1 MKAPKFKDFITEKVE
16 RSDIQVAVLTKV
28 NADSKSVVSNMILKE
43 CKRRNIACHI
53 INTSE
58 AWVSK
63 NDLEKGTLLVSNIDG
78 EDTEIEFELS
88 KTICFT
94 RAGVLE
100 DETGLALL
108 STFENAGAFM
118 INTRNGMLTCD
129 NKMSA
134 YISFERD
141 NIPTPRTALISNE
154 KGLLHAHEKLGGK
167 YPVIMKTLTGTQ
179 GIGVS
184 IVESEKS
191 MISVAQSLWKF
202 GAALLLQEFLKFDFD
217 VRTIVIDGRVLASTK
232 RISAKKDFR
241 SNRHREATTEPYK
254 LSNDETKVVL
264 QAARSVGAYMVGVDH
279 AIVNKQLYVLEC
291 NGSPGIGSEFALYN
305 TKLKD
310 RTYVGKTTPDS
321 VVKELFD
328 YLAQDIHRKYSFT
341 KEAGFHERIHI
352 DGYGPVRAKLDTGNG
367 TIASMFHVDK
377 IDVSGKIV
385 KWEKDGKKFTS
396 KLEGESQATRM
407 GDIDKRPIVFVD
419 LTFNNKLY
427 TDVPIGL
434 TTKGSRSTFLV
445 NRDLLTRFKVNVN
458 PNRKF
463 ILSSW
468 IKRNDCNDTRG
479 VNINPFKTLDN

>member
-1 MKAPKFKDFITEKVE
+1 MQAPKFREFISEKVE
-16 RSDIQVAVLTKV
+16 RADIQVAVLTKL
-28 NADSKSVVSNMILKE
+28 NADSKSIVSNKILKE
-43 CKRRNIACHI
+43 CKKRNIPCHI

-78 EDTEIEFELS
+78 EDTEVDFELS
-88 KTICFT
+88 KTICFV

-108 STFENAGAFM
+108 STFENSGAFM
-118 INTRNGMLTCD
+118 INTRSGMLTCD

-154 KGLLHAHEKLGGK
+154 KGLLHAHEKLGGN

-217 VRTIVIDGRVLASTK
+217 VRTLVIDGRILASTK

-254 LSNDETKVVL
+254 LSDEERTVVL

-305 TKLKD
+305 TAKRED
-310 RTYVGKTTPDS
+310 TYIGKTTPEN

-328 YLAQDIHRKYSFT
+328 YLSQDVHRKHSFT
-341 KEAGFHERIHI
+341 REAGFHERIVI
-352 DGYGPVRAKLDTGNG
+352 DGYGPVRAKFDTGNG
-367 TIASMFHVDK
+367 TTASMFHVDK
-377 IDVSGKIV
+377 INVSDKTV

-407 GDIDKRPIVFVD
+407 GDIDERPIVFVD
-419 LTFNNKLY
+419 ITFNNKLY
-427 TDVPIGL
+427 TEVPIGL
-434 TTKGSRSTFLV
+434 TIKDSRSTFLI

-463 ILSSW
+463 IIKSDIYKYNRSFIDITHSSCL
-468 IKRNDCNDTRG
+468 RFT
-479 VNINPFKTLDN
+479 F

>member
-1 MKAPKFKDFITEKVE
+1 MQAPKFREFISEKVQ
-16 RSDIQVAVLTKV
+16 RADIQVAVLTKL
-28 NADSKSVVSNMILKE
+28 NADSKSIVSNKILKE
-43 CKRRNIACHI
+43 CKKRNIPCHI
-53 INTSE
+53 INTTE

-78 EDTEIEFELS
+78 EDTEVDFELS
-88 KTICFT
+88 KTICFV

-154 KGLLHAHEKLGGK
+154 KGLLHAHEKLGGN

-217 VRTIVIDGRVLASTK
+217 VRTLVIDGRILASTK

-254 LSNDETKVVL
+254 LSDDERTVVL

-305 TKLKD
+305 TAKRED
-310 RTYVGKTTPDS
+310 TYIGKTTPEN

-328 YLAQDIHRKYSFT
+328 YLSQDVHRKYSFT
-341 KEAGFHERIHI
+341 REAGFHERIVI
-352 DGYGPVRAKLDTGNG
+352 DGYGPVRAKFDTGNG
-367 TIASMFHVDK
+367 TTASMFHVDK

-407 GDIDKRPIVFVD
+407 GDIDERPIVFVD
-419 LTFNNKLY
+419 ITFNNKLY

-434 TTKGSRSTFLV
+434 TIKDSRSTFLI

-463 ILSSW
+463 ILSKW
-468 IKRNDCNDTRG
+468 IERSDGNNTKG
-479 VNINPFKTLDN
+479 VNISPFK

>member
-1 MKAPKFKDFITEKVE
+1 MRAPKFKEFISEEVQK
-16 RSDIQVAVLTKV
+16 SNIQVAVLTKL
-28 NADSKSVVSNMILKE
+28 NADSKAIVSNKILKE
-43 CKRRNIACHI
+43 CKKRNIPCHI

-58 AWVSK
+58 AWISK

-78 EDTEIEFELS
+78 EDTEVEFELS
-88 KTICFT
+88 KTICFV

-108 STFENAGAFM
+108 STFESAGAFM
-118 INTRNGMLTCD
+118 INNRNGMLTCD

-184 IVESEKS
+184 VVESEKS
-191 MISVAQSLWKF
+191 MVSVAQSLWKF

-217 VRTIVIDGRVLASTK
+217 VRTLVIDGRILASTK

-254 LSNDETKVVL
+254 LSDEERMVVL
-264 QAARSVGAYMVGVDH
+264 QAARSVGTYMVGVDH

-305 TKLKD
+305 TAKRED
-310 RTYVGKTTPDS
+310 TYIGKTTPEN

-328 YLAQDIHRKYSFT
+328 YIAQDIHRKHSFNR
-341 KEAGFHERIHI
+341 EAGFQERIVI
-352 DGYGPVRAKLDTGNG
+352 DGYGPVRAKFDTGNG
-367 TIASMFHVDK
+367 TVASMFHVDK
-377 IDVSGKIV
+377 IDISGKTV

-419 LTFNNKLY
+419 ITFNNKFY

-434 TTKGSRSTFLV
+434 TIKDSRSTFLI

-463 ILSSW
+463 ILSKW
-468 IKRNDCNDTRG
+468 IERSDGNNTKG
-479 VNINPFKTLDN
+479 VNISPFK

>member
-1 MKAPKFKDFITEKVE
+1 MRAPKFKEFISEKVE
-16 RSDIQVAVLTKV
+16 RSDIQVAVLTKL
-28 NADSKSVVSNMILKE
+28 NADSKAIVSNKILKE
-43 CKRRNIACHI
+43 CKKRNIPCYI

-78 EDTEIEFELS
+78 EDTEVDFELS
-88 KTICFT
+88 KTICFV

-184 IVESEKS
+184 VVESEKS

-217 VRTIVIDGRVLASTK
+217 VRTLVIDGRILASTK

-254 LSNDETKVVL
+254 LSDDERTVVL

-305 TKLKD
+305 TAKRED
-310 RTYVGKTTPDS
+310 TYIGKTTPEN

-328 YLAQDIHRKYSFT
+328 YLSQDVHRKYSFT
-341 KEAGFHERIHI
+341 REAGFHERIVI
-352 DGYGPVRAKLDTGNG
+352 DGYGPVRAKFDTGNG
-367 TIASMFHVDK
+367 TTASMFHVDK
-377 IDVSGKIV
+377 IDVSGKTV

-407 GDIDKRPIVFVD
+407 NDIDERPIVFVD
-419 LTFNNKLY
+419 ITFNNKLY

-434 TTKGSRSTFLV
+434 TIKDSRSTFLI

-463 ILSSW
+463 ILSKW
-468 IKRNDCNDTRG
+468 IERSDGNNTKG
-479 VNINPFKTLDN
+479 VNISPFK

>member
-1 MKAPKFKDFITEKVE
+1 MKAPKFKEFISEKVE

-217 VRTIVIDGRVLASTK
+217 VRTLVIDGRILASTK

-254 LSNDETKVVL
+254 LSDEERMVVL
-264 QAARSVGAYMVGVDH
+264 QAARSVGTYMVGVDH

-305 TKLKD
+305 TAKRED
-310 RTYVGKTTPDS
+310 TYIGKTTPEN

-328 YLAQDIHRKYSFT
+328 YIAQDIHRKHSFNR
-341 KEAGFHERIHI
+341 EAGFQERIVI
-352 DGYGPVRAKLDTGNG
+352 DGYGPVRAKFDTGNG
-367 TIASMFHVDK
+367 TVASMFHVDK
-377 IDVSGKIV
+377 IDISGKTV

-419 LTFNNKLY
+419 ITFNNKFY
-427 TDVPIGL
+427 TDVAIGL
-434 TTKGSRSTFLV
+434 TIKDSRSTFLI

-463 ILSSW
+463 ILSKW
-468 IKRNDCNDTRG
+468 IERSDGNNTKG
-479 VNINPFKTLDN
+479 VNISPFK

>member
-1 MKAPKFKDFITEKVE
+1 MKAPKFKEFITEKVQ
-16 RSDIQVAVLTKV
+16 RSDIQVAILTKID
-28 NADSKSVVSNMILKE
+28 ADSKAVVSNMILKE
-43 CKRRNIACHI
+43 CKKRNIPCHI

-63 NDLEKGTLLVSNIDG
+63 NDLEKGTLLISNIDG
-78 EDTEIEFELS
+78 EDTEIEFDLS

-154 KGLLHAHEKLGGK
+154 KGLIHAHEKLGGK

-184 IVESEKS
+184 VVESEKS
-191 MISVAQSLWKF
+191 MVSVAQSLWKF

-217 VRTIVIDGRVLASTK
+217 NRTIVVDGRILASTK

-241 SNRHREATTEPYK
+241 SNRHREATTAPYK
-254 LSNDETKVVL
+254 VSDEERIVVL

-279 AIVNKQLYVLEC
+279 ATVNNQLYVLEC
-291 NGSPGIGSEFALYN
+291 NGSPGVGSEFALYN
-305 TKLKD
+305 TAKRED
-310 RTYVGKTTPDS
+310 TYIGKTTTDN
-321 VVKELFD
+321 VIKELFD
-328 YLAQDIHRKYSFT
+328 YLTQDVHRKYSFT
-341 KEAGFHERIHI
+341 REAGFHERVNI

-367 TIASMFHVDK
+367 TVASMFHVDK
-377 IDVSGKIV
+377 IDVSGKTV

-396 KLEGESQATRM
+396 KLQGESQATRM
-407 GDIDKRPIVFVD
+407 GDIDERPIVFVD
-419 LTFNNKLY
+419 LTFNNKFY

-434 TTKGSRSTFLV
+434 TTKDSRSTFLV

-463 ILSSW
+463 VLSSW
-468 IKRNDCNDTRG
+468 IERSDGDDTQG
-479 VNINPFKTLDN
+479 VNINPYK

>member
-1 MKAPKFKDFITEKVE
+1 MRAPKFREFISEKVQ
-16 RSDIQVAVLTKV
+16 RTDIQVAVLTKV
-28 NADSKSVVSNMILKE
+28 NADSKSIVSNKILKE
-43 CKRRNIACHI
+43 CKKRNIPCHI

-78 EDTEIEFELS
+78 EDTEVDFELS
-88 KTICFT
+88 KTICFV

-108 STFENAGAFM
+108 STFENSGAFM

-154 KGLLHAHEKLGGK
+154 KGLLHAHEKLGGN

-217 VRTIVIDGRVLASTK
+217 VRTLVIDGRILASTK

-254 LSNDETKVVL
+254 LSDEERTVVL

-305 TKLKD
+305 TAKRED
-310 RTYVGKTTPDS
+310 TYIGKTTPEN

-328 YLAQDIHRKYSFT
+328 YLSQDVHRKHSFT
-341 KEAGFHERIHI
+341 REAGFHERIVI
-352 DGYGPVRAKLDTGNG
+352 DGYGPVRAKFDTGNG
-367 TIASMFHVDK
+367 TTASMFHVDK
-377 IDVSGKIV
+377 IDVSGKTV

-407 GDIDKRPIVFVD
+407 GDIDERPIVFVD
-419 LTFNNKLY
+419 ITFNNKLY
-427 TDVPIGL
+427 TEVPIGL
-434 TTKGSRSTFLV
+434 TIKDSRSTFLI

-463 ILSSW
+463 ILSKW
-468 IKRNDCNDTRG
+468 IERSDGNNTKG
-479 VNINPFKTLDN
+479 VNINPFK

>member
-1 MKAPKFKDFITEKVE
+1 MKAPKFKEFITEKAQ
-16 RSDIQVAVLTKV
+16 RSDIQVAILTKI

-43 CKRRNIACHI
+43 CKKRNIPCHI

-63 NDLEKGTLLVSNIDG
+63 NDLEKGTLLISNIDG
-78 EDTEIEFELS
+78 EDTEIEFDLS
-88 KTICFT
+88 KTMCFT

-154 KGLLHAHEKLGGK
+154 KGLIHAHEKLGGK

-184 IVESEKS
+184 VVESEKS
-191 MISVAQSLWKF
+191 MVSVAQSLWKF

-217 VRTIVIDGRVLASTK
+217 IRTIVVDGRILASTK

-254 LSNDETKVVL
+254 LSDEERIVVL

-279 AIVNKQLYVLEC
+279 ATVNNQLYVLEC
-291 NGSPGIGSEFALYN
+291 NGSPGVGSDFALYN
-305 TKLKD
+305 TAKRED
-310 RTYVGKTTPDS
+310 TYIGKTTTDN
-321 VVKELFD
+321 VIKELFD
-328 YLAQDIHRKYSFT
+328 YLTQDVHRKYSFT
-341 KEAGFHERIHI
+341 REAGFHERISI

-367 TIASMFHVDK
+367 TTASMFHVDK
-377 IDVSGKIV
+377 IDVSGKTV

-407 GDIDKRPIVFVD
+407 GDIDERPIVFVD
-419 LTFNNKLY
+419 LTFNNKFY

-434 TTKGSRSTFLV
+434 TTKDSRSTFLV

-463 ILSSW
+463 VLSSW
-468 IKRNDCNDTRG
+468 IERSDGDDTQG
-479 VNINPFKTLDN
+479 VNINPYK

>member
-1 MKAPKFKDFITEKVE
+1 MQAPKFREFISEKVE
-16 RSDIQVAVLTKV
+16 RSDIQVAVLTKL
-28 NADSKSVVSNMILKE
+28 NADSKAIVSNKILKE
-43 CKRRNIACHI
+43 CKKRNIPCHI

-78 EDTEIEFELS
+78 EDTEIEFDLS

-154 KGLLHAHEKLGGK
+154 KGLLHAHEKLGGN

-184 IVESEKS
+184 VVESEKS

-217 VRTIVIDGRVLASTK
+217 VRTLVIDGRILASTK

-254 LSNDETKVVL
+254 LSDDERTVVL

-305 TKLKD
+305 TAKRED
-310 RTYVGKTTPDS
+310 TYIGKTTPEN

-328 YLAQDIHRKYSFT
+328 YLSQDVHRKYSFT
-341 KEAGFHERIHI
+341 REAGFHERIVI
-352 DGYGPVRAKLDTGNG
+352 DGYGPVRAKFDTGNG
-367 TIASMFHVDK
+367 TTASMFHVDK
-377 IDVSGKIV
+377 IDVSGKTV

-407 GDIDKRPIVFVD
+407 NDIDERPIVFVD
-419 LTFNNKLY
+419 ITFNNKLY

-434 TTKGSRSTFLV
+434 TIKDSRSTFLI

-463 ILSSW
+463 ILSKW
-468 IKRNDCNDTRG
+468 IERSDGNNTKG
-479 VNINPFKTLDN
+479 VNISPFK

>member
-1 MKAPKFKDFITEKVE
+1 MTKAPKFRDFISEEVQ
-16 RSDIQVAVLTKV
+16 RSDIQIAVLTKV
-28 NADSKSVVSNMILKE
+28 NADSKTVVSNMILEE
-43 CKRRNIACHI
+43 CEKRKIPCHI
-53 INTSE
+53 INTNE

-63 NDLEKGTLLVSNIDG
+63 NDLEKGTLLVSNTDG
-78 EDTEIEFELS
+78 EDTEVEFELAN
-88 KTICFT
+88 TICFV

-118 INTRNGMLTCD
+118 INTRDGMLTCD

-154 KGLLHAHEKLGGK
+154 KGLLHAHERLGGK

-202 GAALLLQEFLKFDFD
+202 GAALLLQEFMKFDFD
-217 VRTIVIDGRVLASTK
+217 IRTIVVNGKILASTK
-232 RISAKKDFR
+232 RTSAKKDFR

-254 LSNDETKVVL
+254 LSNDERKLVL
-264 QAARSVGAYMVGVDH
+264 DAARSVGAYMVGVDH
-279 AIVNKQLYVLEC
+279 AIVNGEHFVLEC
-291 NGSPGIGSEFALYN
+291 NGSAGLGSEFGLYN
-305 TKLKD
+305 TFRD
-310 RTYVGKTTPDS
+310 DESYVGEAKPKTIM
-321 VVKELFD
+321 KELFD
-328 YLAQDIHRKYSFT
+328 YISQDVHRKHSFN
-341 KEAGFHERIHI
+341 KESGFHERVVI
-352 DGYGPVRAKLDTGNG
+352 DGYGPIRAKFDTGNG
-367 TIASMFHVDK
+367 THASMFVVDK
-377 IDVSGKIV
+377 IDVSGKTV

-396 KLEGESQATRM
+396 KLQGTSHPTHNEK
-407 GDIDKRPIVFVD
+407 IDERPIVLVNV
-419 LTFNNKLY
+419 TFNNKFY

-434 TTKGSRSTFLV
+434 STKDSKSTFLV
-445 NRDLLTRFKVNVN
+445 NRDLITRFKVNVN

-463 ILSSW
+463 VLSKW
-468 IKRNDCNDTRG
+468 IERSDGNDTEG
-479 VNINPFKTLDN
+479 ININPFKA

>member
-1 MKAPKFKDFITEKVE
+1 MRAPKFKDFITEKVQ
-16 RSDIQVAVLTKV
+16 RSDIQVAILTKI
-28 NADSKSVVSNMILKE
+28 NADSKSVVSNMISKE
-43 CKRRNIACHI
+43 CKKRNIPCHI

-154 KGLLHAHEKLGGK
+154 KGLIHAHEKLGGK

-184 IVESEKS
+184 VVESEKS
-191 MISVAQSLWKF
+191 MVSVAQSLWKF

-217 VRTIVIDGRVLASTK
+217 IRTIVVDGRILASTK

-254 LSNDETKVVL
+254 LSDEERIVVL

-279 AIVNKQLYVLEC
+279 AIVNNQLYVLEC
-291 NGSPGIGSEFALYN
+291 NGSPGVGSDFALYN
-305 TKLKD
+305 TAKRED
-310 RTYVGKTTPDS
+310 TYIGKTTTDN
-321 VVKELFD
+321 VIKELFD
-328 YLAQDIHRKYSFT
+328 YLTQDVHRTYSFT
-341 KEAGFHERIHI
+341 REAGFHERISI

-367 TIASMFHVDK
+367 TVASMFHVDK
-377 IDVSGKIV
+377 INVSGKTV

-407 GDIDKRPIVFVD
+407 GDIDERPIVFVD
-419 LTFNNKLY
+419 LTFNNKFY

-434 TTKGSRSTFLV
+434 TTKDSRSTFLV

-463 ILSSW
+463 VLSSW
-468 IKRNDCNDTRG
+468 IERSDGDDTQG
-479 VNINPFKTLDN
+479 VNINPYK

>member
-1 MKAPKFKDFITEKVE
+1 MKAPNFREFITEAKVE
-16 RSDIQVAVLTKV
+16 KSDLQVAILTKV
-28 NADSKSVVSNMILKE
+28 DSDSKSVVSNMLLKE
-43 CKRRNIACHI
+43 CKKRNIPCYI
-53 INTSE
+53 VNTSE

-78 EDTEIEFELS
+78 EDTEMEFELS

-108 STFENAGAFM
+108 STFENSGAFM
-118 INTRNGMLTCD
+118 INTRNSMLTCD

-167 YPVIMKTLTGTQ
+167 YPAIMKTLTGTQ

-202 GAALLLQEFLKFDFD
+202 GAALLLQEFLKFDYD
-217 VRTIVIDGRVLASTK
+217 IRTIVIDGRVLASTK

-241 SNRHREATTEPYK
+241 SNRHRDATTEPYK
-254 LSNDETKVVL
+254 LSDEEHKVVL
-264 QAARSVGAYMVGVDH
+264 QASRSVGAYMVGVDH
-279 AIVNKQLYVLEC
+279 AIVDKQIYVLEC
-291 NGSPGIGSEFALYN
+291 NGSPGIGSEFALYD
-305 TKLKD
+305 TSERAD
-310 RTYVGKTTPDS
+310 TYVGKTTKDN

-328 YLAQDIHRKYSFT
+328 YLTQDVHRKYSFT
-341 KEAGFHERIHI
+341 REAGFQERIDI
-352 DGYGPVRAKLDTGNG
+352 EGYGAVRAKFDTGNG
-367 TIASMFHVDK
+367 TKASMFCVDK
-377 IDVSGKIV
+377 IDVSDKIV
-385 KWEKDGKKFTS
+385 KWERGGKKFTS
-396 KLEGESQATRM
+396 KLQGESRATRM
-407 GDIDKRPIVFVD
+407 DTVDERPIVFVNI
-419 LTFNNKLY
+419 TFNNKFY
-427 TDVPIGL
+427 KDVPIGL
-434 TTKGSRSTFLV
+434 TTKDSKSTFLI
-445 NRDLLTRFKVNVN
+445 NRDLMTRFKVNVN

-468 IKRNDCNDTRG
+468 IERSDKNDTRG
-479 VNINPFKTLDN
+479 VNINPFKK

>member
-1 MKAPKFKDFITEKVE
+1 MKAPKFKEFITEKVQ
-16 RSDIQVAVLTKV
+16 RSDIQVAILTKID
-28 NADSKSVVSNMILKE
+28 ADSKAVVSNMILKE
-43 CKRRNIACHI
+43 CKKRNIPCHI

-78 EDTEIEFELS
+78 EDTEIEFDLS

-154 KGLLHAHEKLGGK
+154 KGLIHAHEKLGGK

-184 IVESEKS
+184 VVESEKS
-191 MISVAQSLWKF
+191 MVSVAQSLWKF

-217 VRTIVIDGRVLASTK
+217 IRTIVVDGRILASTK

-254 LSNDETKVVL
+254 LSDEERIVVL

-279 AIVNKQLYVLEC
+279 AIVNNQLYVLEC
-291 NGSPGIGSEFALYN
+291 NGSPGVGSEFALYN
-305 TKLKD
+305 TAKRED
-310 RTYVGKTTPDS
+310 TYIGKTTTDN
-321 VVKELFD
+321 VIKELFD
-328 YLAQDIHRKYSFT
+328 YLTQDVHRKYSFT
-341 KEAGFHERIHI
+341 REAGFHERVNI

-367 TIASMFHVDK
+367 TVASMFHVDK
-377 IDVSGKIV
+377 IDVSGKTV

-396 KLEGESQATRM
+396 KLQGESQATRM
-407 GDIDKRPIVFVD
+407 GDIDERPIVFVD
-419 LTFNNKLY
+419 LTFNNKFY

-434 TTKGSRSTFLV
+434 TTKDSRSTFLV

-463 ILSSW
+463 VLSSW
-468 IKRNDCNDTRG
+468 IERSDGDDTQG
-479 VNINPFKTLDN
+479 VNINPYK

>member
-1 MKAPKFKDFITEKVE
+1 MTKAPKFREFISEEVQ

-28 NADSKSVVSNMILKE
+28 NADSKTVVSNMILKE
-43 CKRRNIACHI
+43 CEKRKVPCHI
-53 INTSE
+53 INTKE

-63 NDLEKGTLLVSNIDG
+63 NDLEKGTLLVSNLDG
-78 EDTEIEFELS
+78 EDTEVEFELS
-88 KTICFT
+88 KTICFV

-108 STFENAGAFM
+108 STFESAGAFM
-118 INTRNGMLTCD
+118 INNRNGMLTCD

-184 IVESEKS
+184 VVESEKS

-217 VRTIVIDGRVLASTK
+217 VRTLVIDGRILASTK

-254 LSNDETKVVL
+254 LSDEERMVVL

-305 TKLKD
+305 TAKRED
-310 RTYVGKTTPDS
+310 TYIGKTTPEN

-328 YLAQDIHRKYSFT
+328 YLSQDVHRKYSFT
-341 KEAGFHERIHI
+341 REAGFQERIVI
-352 DGYGPVRAKLDTGNG
+352 DGYGPVRAKFDTGNG
-367 TIASMFHVDK
+367 TTASMFHVDK
-377 IDVSGKIV
+377 IDVSGKTV

-407 GDIDKRPIVFVD
+407 GDIDERPIVFVD
-419 LTFNNKLY
+419 ITFNNKLY

-434 TTKGSRSTFLV
+434 TIKDSRSTFLI

-463 ILSSW
+463 ILSKW
-468 IKRNDCNDTRG
+468 IERSDGNNTKG
-479 VNINPFKTLDN
+479 VNISPFK